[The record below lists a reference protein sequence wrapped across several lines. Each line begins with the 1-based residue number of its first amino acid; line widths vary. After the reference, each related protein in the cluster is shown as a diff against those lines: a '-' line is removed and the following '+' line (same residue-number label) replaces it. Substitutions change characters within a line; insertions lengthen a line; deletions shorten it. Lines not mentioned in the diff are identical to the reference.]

1 MTIVRRILVVLTL
14 MTSSVFAVLPGASAM
29 QTLTGFDISAWQK
42 LPDFAAAKANGAA
55 FAFVEATLGTGYVNP
70 VFLQQFRA
78 VKAAGLVRGAYHYAR
93 PDRSSGAAQAD
104 FLHANYGKWYVDGAT
119 LPPTVDLEDT
129 DGLPH
134 CYGMTPTAMV
144 AWIRDFSTELKSL
157 TGHEPIIYTTTLW
170 WRSCTAES
178 TAFAAD
184 HPLWLARYARS
195 IGETPRGWQASF
207 WQSGTTGPL
216 PGDQDSFYGS
226 LAQLR
231 AFTTTG

>member
-14 MTSSVFAVLPGASAM
+14 ISGSVFAVPPSAGAM
-29 QTLTGFDISAWQK
+29 QTLAGFDISAWQK
-42 LPDFAAAKANGAA
+42 LPDFAAAKARGAA
-55 FAFVEATLGTGYVNP
+55 FAFVEATVGTGYVNP
-70 VFLQQFRA
+70 VFLRQFRA
-78 VKAAGLVRGAYHYAR
+78 VKAAGLLRGAYHYAR
-93 PDRSSGAAQAD
+93 PDRSSGAAQAG
-104 FLHANYGKWYVDGAT
+104 FLHDHYGKWYADGMT

-129 DGLPH
+129 KGLPH

-144 AWIRDFSTELKSL
+144 GWVRDFSTKIKSL
-157 TGHEPIIYTTTLW
+157 TGHEPIIYTSTLW
-170 WRSCTAES
+170 WRSCTADS

-195 IGETPRGWQASF
+195 IGEVPRGWKASF

-216 PGDQDSFYGS
+216 PGDQDSFFGS

-231 AFTTTG
+231 AFTTSG